1 MRTGMCS
8 CSGTSCWACAPRF
21 AGLALYNLSC
31 AVTMSR
37 LVQPRKTSG
46 KLGGGL
52 GVKKLDT
59 KVDGTLF
66 EQAPAAPEPTPAAPV
81 VEAAAAETAAQ
92 TSTSS
97 RFAYDTLSAPP
108 SAPAGG
114 SSGGAAG
121 GSAMQRGK
129 DGHLTLGLSN
139 DDFFK
144 DPLSS
149 SLASGRPGSGQ
160 YGGYGGMGG
169 AAAGRGAD
177 AEPVAQKK
185 FGNAKA
191 ISSK

>member
-1 MRTGMCS
+1 
-8 CSGTSCWACAPRF
+8 
-21 AGLALYNLSC
+21 
-31 AVTMSR
+31 MSR

-66 EQAPAAPEPTPAAPV
+66 EQAPAAPEPKPAAPV
-81 VEAAAAETAAQ
+81 VEAAAAETATQ

-97 RFAYDTLSAPP
+97 RFAYDTLAAP
-108 SAPAGG
+108 SAPGGG

-121 GSAMQRGK
+121 GSAVQRGK

-160 YGGYGGMGG
+160 YGGYGGVGG
-169 AAAGRGAD
+169 AAAGRSAD